1 MRKIFVFTSSRA
13 DYGHLFEIVKGLIE
27 SKQVIVKLLVGGTHL
42 SEDFGSTIDQIMS
55 DGFNVDYQINFTCS
69 GDSSLDISIANATAL
84 EIAAKIFSLDRPD
97 LLVLLGDRLEI
108 LALAQAAFIAGIPI
122 AHIHGGEITE
132 GAVDDSVRHAV
143 TKLSN
148 LHFAATDEYRKR
160 ILQLGEAERTVFNFG
175 APGIDSLKKT
185 KTLTL
190 NEIER
195 ELKFKLGKIYFLVT
209 FHPTTL
215 EIDMEHNLLVN
226 FLKVFEE
233 VENAKMLITY
243 PNNDER
249 SSEFIKTIRNA
260 QQKNPDRICI
270 FKSLGREYYINAMRN
285 ARAIVGNSSSG
296 IIEAPSIG
304 IPTINIGSRQ
314 RGRIRAK
321 SILDC
326 DGSKESIRKAI
337 RMVFNENFRN
347 LCQTC
352 GNPYGDGASAPRIV
366 EVLSN
371 YPLTNITRK
380 RFHDCRVVD

>member
-1 MRKIFVFTSSRA
+1 MPNS
-13 DYGHLFEIVKGLIE
+13 L
-27 SKQVIVKLLVGGTHL
+27 VI
-42 SEDFGSTIDQIMS
+42 
-55 DGFNVDYQINFTCS
+55 
-69 GDSSLDISIANATAL
+69 
-84 EIAAKIFSLDRPD
+84 
-97 LLVLLGDRLEI
+97 
-108 LALAQAAFIAGIPI
+108 
-122 AHIHGGEITE
+122 
-132 GAVDDSVRHAV
+132 
-143 TKLSN
+143 
-148 LHFAATDEYRKR
+148 
-160 ILQLGEAERTVFNFG
+160 
-175 APGIDSLKKT
+175 
-185 KTLTL
+185 
-190 NEIER
+190 
-195 ELKFKLGKIYFLVT
+195 
-209 FHPTTL
+209 
-215 EIDMEHNLLVN
+215 
-226 FLKVFEE
+226 
-233 VENAKMLITY
+233 
-243 PNNDER
+243 
-249 SSEFIKTIRNA
+249 
-260 QQKNPDRICI
+260 DRICI
-270 FKSLGREYYINAMRN
+270 FKSLGRECYINAMRN